1 MEEPPQEI
9 ERRLPGARVIRR
21 RRIRK
26 LIALPRVLGVAALFS
41 TAYGNV
47 GSSIYYALGV
57 TALYALGLTPAVFIA
72 TGILFAFTAL
82 TYAEGTA
89 AIPEAGGS
97 SSFARHGFNE
107 LVSFIAGWAL
117 MLGYIVTISIS
128 AFSVPNYL
136 AVFVPVL
143 KIYPWNTIGGMVVIF
158 GLVVINVIGVRQ
170 TALLNVSLA
179 ILDLG
184 TQLLLVVVGAML
196 LVQPDLL
203 FKNIQFGVVPTW
215 GNLIYGMSFAMIAY
229 TGIETVSNMA
239 EEAARPERDVP
250 RAIVLVFIA
259 VLALFTGISVIAM
272 SAMPVESYPVEQVLD
287 APYGELTMT
296 SRPTYDLRF
305 PHPEH
310 VPTEPIISREG
321 ITPEL
326 EGAHVWTSEIVF
338 RYINDPVLGI
348 AHKLPTPWLRT
359 AFEPWIGI
367 LAGTILLIAT
377 NAGIIGISRLA
388 FSMGTYQQLPPML
401 SKVHRRFRTPYM
413 AIIVFAVVGGLLIV
427 PGDITFLAEMYVFGA
442 LLAFT
447 LAHVSIIALRI
458 RKPDMP
464 RPFMIPWN
472 LHLAGRKIPITA
484 VVGGMGT
491 LATWSIIAYA
501 QPFGRTVGFIWMAVG
516 IVAYY
521 IYRRK
526 LGLPLTKTAK
536 REVQ

>member
-1 MEEPPQEI
+1 MDEEREEL

-57 TALYALGLTPAVFIA
+57 TALYALGLTPVVFITA
-72 TGILFAFTAL
+72 GILFAFTAM

-107 LVSFIAGWAL
+107 LVSFFAGWAL

-136 AVFVPVL
+136 AVFVPFL
-143 KIYPWNTIGGMVVIF
+143 KIYPWNTIGGLVVVS
-158 GLVVINVIGVRQ
+158 GLVIINVIGVRE
-170 TALLNVSLA
+170 TAFLNILLA
-179 ILDLG
+179 ILDLA
-184 TQLLLVVVGAML
+184 TQILLVVIGGML
-196 LVQPDLL
+196 LFHTDLL
-203 FKNIQFGVVPTW
+203 LKNVQLGLVPTW
-215 GNLIYGMSFAMIAY
+215 GNLIYGISFAMIAY

-239 EEAARPERDVP
+239 EEAARPEKDIP
-250 RAIVLVFIA
+250 RSIMLIFVA
-259 VLALFTGISVIAM
+259 VLALFAGISVIAM
-272 SAMPVESYPVEQVLD
+272 AAMPVESYAVEEIVD
-287 APYGELTMT
+287 APYGEQVME
-296 SRPTYDLRF
+296 SRPTFDQRF
-305 PHPEH
+305 PHPEK
-310 VPTEPIISREG
+310 VPFEEIPLLEEPAPETPGSR
-321 ITPEL
+321 
-326 EGAHVWTSEIVF
+326 VWTTEIVF

-348 AHKLPTPWLRT
+348 AHKLPIVWLRDL
-359 AFEPWIGI
+359 FEPWIGI
-367 LAGTILLIAT
+367 LAATILLIAT

-388 FSMGTYQQLPPML
+388 FSMGNYQQLPPML

-413 AIIVFAVVGGLLIV
+413 AIVVFSAIGGLLII
-427 PGDITFLAEMYVFGA
+427 PGRITFLAEMYVFGA

-447 LAHVSIIALRI
+447 MAHVSIIALRI

-464 RPFMIPWN
+464 RPFMVPGNIPFK
-472 LHLAGRKIPITA
+472 GRKIPITA

-491 LATWSIIAYA
+491 LGTWAVIVYA

-516 IVAYY
+516 IISYW

-526 LGLPLTKTAK
+526 LGLPLTQTMK
-536 REVQ
+536 RQAQ

>member
-1 MEEPPQEI
+1 MDEEREEL

-21 RRIRK
+21 KRIRK

-57 TALYALGLTPAVFIA
+57 TALYALGLTPVVFITA
-72 TGILFAFTAL
+72 GILFAFTAL

-136 AVFVPVL
+136 AVFVPLL
-143 KIYPWNTIGGMVVIF
+143 KIYPWNTIGGLVVIF
-158 GLVVINVIGVRQ
+158 GLVVINVVGVRQ
-170 TALLNVSLA
+170 TAVLNILLA
-179 ILDLG
+179 ILDLA
-184 TQLLLVVVGAML
+184 TQILLVIIGAILLFSPELLLKN
-196 LVQPDLL
+196 VQL
-203 FKNIQFGVVPTW
+203 GVVPTW
-215 GNLIYGMSFAMIAY
+215 GNLIYGISFAMIAY

-250 RAIVLVFIA
+250 RSIVLIFIA
-259 VLALFTGISVIAM
+259 VLALFAGISVIAM
-272 SAMPVESYPVEQVLD
+272 AAMPVESYPVQEILD
-287 APYGELTMT
+287 APYGQQVMK
-296 SRPTYDLRF
+296 SRPIFDLRF
-305 PHPEH
+305 PHPDAAQGQV
-310 VPTEPIISREG
+310 VP
-321 ITPEL
+321 
-326 EGAHVWTSEIVF
+326 EGAQVWTTEMVS

-348 AHKLPTPWLRT
+348 AHKLPIVWLRDI
-359 AFEPWIGI
+359 FEPWIGI
-367 LAGTILLIAT
+367 LAATILLIAT

-388 FSMGTYQQLPPML
+388 FSMGSYQQLPPML
-401 SKVHRRFRTPYM
+401 SKVHRRYRTPHT
-413 AIIVFAVVGGLLIV
+413 AIVVFSIIGGLLIL
-427 PGDITFLAEMYVFGA
+427 PGDIRLLAQMYVFGA

-447 LAHVSIIALRI
+447 MAHVSIIALRI

-464 RPFMIPWN
+464 RPFMIPGN
-472 LHLAGRKIPITA
+472 IPFKGRKIPITA

-491 LATWSIIAYA
+491 IATWAVIVYA

-516 IVAYY
+516 LIAYY
-521 IYRRK
+521 VYRRK
-526 LGLPLTKTAK
+526 LGLPLTQTVK
-536 REVQ
+536 RQAR